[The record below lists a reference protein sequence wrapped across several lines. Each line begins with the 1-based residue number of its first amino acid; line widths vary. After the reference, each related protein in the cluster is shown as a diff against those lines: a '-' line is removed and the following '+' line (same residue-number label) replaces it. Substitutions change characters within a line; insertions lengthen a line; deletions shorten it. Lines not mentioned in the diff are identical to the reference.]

1 MTPTSQPQSKGKEHN
16 MNIISAFATAWK
28 DAKTALAKADAWIT
42 KEQPVIQGA
51 VTTATAVIEA
61 AIPGT
66 GALTT
71 FDNIE
76 EAIFGEIA
84 AAVHAMSGAAN
95 TTSTPVA
102 VTFSAEASA
111 AIKALVTLVSGHPAV
126 TAVVAT
132 PAKS

>member
-1 MTPTSQPQSKGKEHN
+1 

-61 AIPGT
+61 AIPGTT